1 MSEMDL
7 QRTLGRLEQIAI
19 DQSARITKLETGQA
33 EIARTLQEAKGGWRT
48 LMWIAGAAGGVG
60 AAITAF
66 LKGQF
71 GA

>member
-1 MSEMDL
+1 MSDADL

-19 DQSARITKLETGQA
+19 DQSSRITKLEAGQ
-33 EIARTLQEAKGGWRT
+33 EDIKRTLQEARGGWRT

-60 AAITAF
+60 AAISAF

-71 GA
+71 A